1 MMLRAS
7 SLLRRIPP
15 AFSTGKVQY
24 FDYQA
29 TTPIDYRVLDA
40 MMPYLTD
47 FYGNPHSKTHKF
59 GWDSAKA
66 IDSARE
72 QVATLIKA
80 DPKEIVFTSGA
91 TESNNM
97 VLKGLAKFYG
107 NERKHIITTQIE
119 HKCIL
124 DTCRHLEL
132 EGFKVTYLPV
142 QKNGILDVELL
153 KKTILESKEKVLC
166 VSVILVHNEIGVR
179 QNIEEIGKLC
189 RQHKIFLHTDA
200 AQAVGK
206 IDVDVN
212 KMNID
217 LMSISGHK
225 IYGPKGVGALFLR
238 RKPRVRLAPLINGG
252 GQERGFRSGTLATP
266 LVVGMGKAC

>member
-1 MMLRAS
+1 MIKISQLLIRTAS
-7 SLLRRIPP
+7 LIRKSPVQLF
-15 AFSTGKVQY
+15 ATGKVQY

-29 TTPIDYRVLDA
+29 TTPVDYRVLDS

-66 IDSARE
+66 IENARE
-72 QVATLIKA
+72 QVADLIGA
-80 DPKEIVFTSGA
+80 DSKEIIFTSGA

-124 DTCRHLEL
+124 DTCRHLEM

-142 QKNGILDVELL
+142 QKNGILDV
-153 KKTILESKEKVLC
+153 
-166 VSVILVHNEIGVR
+166 
-179 QNIEEIGKLC
+179 
-189 RQHKIFLHTDA
+189 
-200 AQAVGK
+200 
-206 IDVDVN
+206 
-212 KMNID
+212 
-217 LMSISGHK
+217 
-225 IYGPKGVGALFLR
+225 
-238 RKPRVRLAPLINGG
+238 
-252 GQERGFRSGTLATP
+252 
-266 LVVGMGKAC
+266 